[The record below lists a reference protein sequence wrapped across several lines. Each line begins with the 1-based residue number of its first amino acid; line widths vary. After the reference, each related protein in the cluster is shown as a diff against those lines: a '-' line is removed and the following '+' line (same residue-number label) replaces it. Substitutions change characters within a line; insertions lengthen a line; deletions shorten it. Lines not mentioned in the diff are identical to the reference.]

1 MPVGASRTLPPGM
14 IGSFTACGLFWVVF
28 GFVLARL
35 LA

>member
-1 MPVGASRTLPPGM
+1 M